1 MDLEHLKQRWW
12 RTKDATIA
20 RRECTRKAMEVST
33 KNEAEGNCSS
43 VDEEVSRNQESKGTE
58 GSTSVGD
65 DHNSG
70 MARESLSCVNTL
82 KKLGTSRVPKAPPQ
96 KRRAVIRVESAETQD
111 YVPEPQE
118 MEEFSFFPSA
128 VNEPR
133 WAVHMCNNKC
143 NKEGNK
149 FYQLAAIGAKG
160 GAAHTINPCKQCWNA
175 MRMKRGERKV
185 TASPSKKNVALDS
198 LGRCEEREARRERRS
213 LSSTAGTCAL
223 KVGKAIWENFE
234 KDDKLS
240 VLGKGTSEGMLQ
252 RSRNRRRRPFTH
264 CAGHSA

>member
-1 MDLEHLKQRWW
+1 MVDDR
-12 RTKDATIA
+12 RATKDATIA
-20 RRECTRKAMEVST
+20 GSECTRKEMEVST
-33 KNEAEGNCSS
+33 KNEAEGKCSS

-70 MARESLSCVNTL
+70 MAGEFVVCEQIEEIGNEQSPA
-82 KKLGTSRVPKAPPQ
+82 RVKAPPQ

-111 YVPEPQE
+111 YASETQE

-133 WAVHMCNNKC
+133 WAVHMCDNKC

-149 FYQLAAIGAKG
+149 FYQLAAIVVEG
-160 GAAHTINPCKQCWNA
+160 GAAHTINQRKQCYNV

-185 TASPSKKNVALDS
+185 TASPSKKKWARSVWADAKK
-198 LGRCEEREARRERRS
+198 ERHERREG
-213 LSSTAGTCAL
+213 ACQAL
-223 KVGKAIWENFE
+223 QGPA
-234 KDDKLS
+234 L
-240 VLGKGTSEGMLQ
+240 
-252 RSRNRRRRPFTH
+252 
-264 CAGHSA
+264 

>member
-1 MDLEHLKQRWW
+1 MAGEFVVCEH
-12 RTKDATIA
+12 I
-20 RRECTRKAMEVST
+20 EEIG
-33 KNEAEGNCSS
+33 NEQSPAG
-43 VDEEVSRNQESKGTE
+43 V
-58 GSTSVGD
+58 
-65 DHNSG
+65 
-70 MARESLSCVNTL
+70 
-82 KKLGTSRVPKAPPQ
+82 KAPPQ

-111 YVPEPQE
+111 YVSEPQE
-118 MEEFSFFPSA
+118 MEFSFFPSA

-133 WAVHMCNNKC
+133 WAVHMCDNKC

-149 FYQLAAIGAKG
+149 FYQLAAIVVEG
-160 GAAHTINPCKQCWNA
+160 GAAHTINPCKQCCNVMW
-175 MRMKRGERKV
+175 MKRGERTM
-185 TASPSKKNVALDS
+185 TASPSKKKWA

-252 RSRNRRRRPFTH
+252 RSRNRGRRLFTH